1 MKRLS
6 DRNIVSELRFQET
19 KDWLVIAGYPC
30 LCFVSILL
38 SMLFEIAEKQL
49 LAISLIAGARWIFI
63 GGNNEVKI
71 LIQKTIVHY

>member
-1 MKRLS
+1 VNRLC
-6 DRNIVSELRFQET
+6 DRNVMPESRIQET

-38 SMLFEIAEKQL
+38 SMFFEIAEKQL

-63 GGNNEVKI
+63 GRSNEVKI
-71 LIQKTIVHY
+71 LIIERR